1 MNNKYLPYINLD
13 MKAKNV
19 IKKYIHILIPLI
31 LLFACALF
39 LKTIDTGYFSA
50 PDNELVF
57 YIIIIA
63 LVIIPLICLFIELPG
78 LIKSVKVCKQ
88 IDGDEPYS
96 VKRRGVR
103 FVLLHVGAMIFTVLW
118 LVSMLYITL
127 QFLQ

>member
-1 MNNKYLPYINLD
+1 
-13 MKAKNV
+13 MKVKNV

-31 LLFACALF
+31 LLLACALF
-39 LKTIDTGYFSA
+39 LKTIDTEYFSV

-57 YIIIIA
+57 YIIMIA

-88 IDGDEPYS
+88 IDGDEPYR

-127 QFLQ
+127 QFSAG